1 MTTALLLLAA
11 HLLGDFP
18 LQPRWM
24 AREKIDDHG
33 VRFVHVVIHT
43 ILVFVLLTL
52 GGVAP
57 EIPSTFYGAYAAS
70 HFAIDCRRWV
80 EPRDDF
86 PTWHYV
92 VDQIM
97 HVTAIALVGA
107 WFL

>member
-24 AREKIDDHG
+24 AREKVDDHG

-57 EIPSTFYGAYAAS
+57 EIPSMFYGAYAAS
-70 HFAIDCRRWV
+70 HFAIDTRRWV

-97 HVTAIALVGA
+97 HVTAIALVSA
-107 WFL
+107 WFM